1 MPKTSIQLL
10 HAILTEKLITPNIPT
25 RRKHDTLSNNS
36 EFELVQQDW
45 KNWMANWEKSEYAK
59 RLDRHVFS
67 FTKTHLRTET
77 GGMIRIG
84 PLHHMTYSP
93 TVRMPVNVTPEK
105 FAQNY
110 DRHYPPL
117 KIQLGY
123 EQFRD
128 DPTNSSDRWRKCHK
142 AVQRMLKK
150 AEPVTLADT
159 KWKKKNVKDKDK
171 RLANTVCGPYL
182 CSVFD
187 TMENCNVRL
196 PKDPA
201 KRKTQDDE
209 DGAQNETNNNQKVL
223 TPMAFNYIYFATFM
237 RHRLK
242 AKNDEHLVKD
252 LEFLV
257 RYKSDNYF
265 DIKLGI
271 QAGTNYNMKSGKW
284 DDNRTL
290 GLTHVLATCA
300 VTATCCRESFNLMNT
315 MLSSFI
321 YDEKMYTVDCNQLK
335 LKVGK
340 YTTY

>member
-1 MPKTSIQLL
+1 MPSKTSIQLL

-105 FAQNY
+105 FAENY

-159 KWKKKNVKDKDK
+159 KWKKKTSRTRTRGSQILFVDHIYAVSLIQW
-171 RLANTVCGPYL
+171 RTVTSDCLKIQQKEKPK
-182 CSVFD
+182 
-187 TMENCNVRL
+187 TMRTAL
-196 PKDPA
+196 
-201 KRKTQDDE
+201 KT
-209 DGAQNETNNNQKVL
+209 K
-223 TPMAFNYIYFATFM
+223 P
-237 RHRLK
+237 
-242 AKNDEHLVKD
+242 
-252 LEFLV
+252 
-257 RYKSDNYF
+257 
-265 DIKLGI
+265 
-271 QAGTNYNMKSGKW
+271 
-284 DDNRTL
+284 
-290 GLTHVLATCA
+290 
-300 VTATCCRESFNLMNT
+300 
-315 MLSSFI
+315 
-321 YDEKMYTVDCNQLK
+321 
-335 LKVGK
+335 
-340 YTTY
+340 TTTRRF